1 MRKKILRFFDLVSNF
16 KWKMIFLLKKITDS
30 KFRITINLN
39 KKLENN
45 HKGKRCFIVGNG
57 PSLKKMDLS
66 HLTNEI
72 VFTVNSIMTNKE
84 IYDQLN
90 SDYHV
95 IIDHGS
101 FKLDLKQK
109 DDRITRDLYKKIN
122 YKSKKPICIVDY
134 AGKLAFDS
142 YGLDDLNKYYIYLHS
157 NLTANYRRKIKLS
170 GNIPTSQNVIH
181 AAIFSAISMGIKKI
195 YLVGCDMTSVFL
207 NFESDIDG
215 NITIAENNHAYNYTD
230 SEKKRLLKDF
240 NILDNEEVL
249 HDYAKTFTIFKNIR
263 KYCEKND
270 IEIYN
275 ATSGGGL
282 DVFKR
287 IKFESLFN
295 KGF

>member
-16 KWKMIFLLKKITDS
+16 KWELIFLFKKITDS
-30 KFRITINLN
+30 KFRILINLN
-39 KKLENN
+39 KKLENK

-90 SDYHV
+90 SNYHV
-95 IIDHGS
+95 IIDHGF
-101 FKLDLKQK
+101 FKLDLEQK
-109 DDRITRDLYKKIN
+109 DDRITLELLKKIN
-122 YKSKKPICIVDY
+122 YESKKPICIVDY
-134 AGKLAFDS
+134 SGKKAFDS

-157 NLTANYRRKIKLS
+157 NLTSNYQRKIKLS
-170 GNIPTSQNVIH
+170 ENIPTSQNVIH

-215 NITIAENNHAYNYTD
+215 NITIAENNHAYNYTET
-230 SEKKRLLKDF
+230 EKKRLLKDF
-240 NILDNEEVL
+240 NIMDNEEVL

-263 KYCEKND
+263 KYCEKNN
-270 IEIYN
+270 IEVYN
-275 ATSGGGL
+275 ATIGGGL
-282 DVFKR
+282 DIFER
-287 IKFESLFN
+287 IKYESLFN
-295 KGF
+295 KDF

>member
-16 KWKMIFLLKKITDS
+16 KWEMIFLLKKITDS

-57 PSLKKMDLS
+57 PSLKKMNLS

-95 IIDHGS
+95 IIDHGF
-101 FKLDLKQK
+101 FKLDLEQK
-109 DDRITRDLYKKIN
+109 DDRITRDLFKNIN

-157 NLTANYRRKIKLS
+157 NLTANYQRKIKLS
-170 GNIPTSQNVIH
+170 NNIPTSQNVIH

-195 YLVGCDMTSVFL
+195 YLVGCDMTSIFL

-215 NITIAENNHAYNYTD
+215 NITIAENNHAYNYTET
-230 SEKKRLLKDF
+230 EKKRLFKDF
-240 NILDNEEVL
+240 NIMDNEEVL
-249 HDYAKTFTIFKNIR
+249 HDYAKTFNIFKNIR
-263 KYCEKND
+263 KYCEKNN
-270 IEIYN
+270 IEVYN
-275 ATSGGGL
+275 ATIGGGL
-282 DVFKR
+282 DVFER
-287 IKFESLFN
+287 IKYESLFN